1 MLHGR
6 APRTTNSPKP
16 ILIAMCDAAAIFSL
30 VSRLQ
35 RFVCWEASSPT
46 KAMATSGTAVDGP
59 GPSRAGNVGAPV
71 GSQRSTEW
79 KQMVLQVGVRT

>member
-46 KAMATSGTAVDGP
+46 KAMPTSGTVIDGP
-59 GPSRAGNVGAPV
+59 NRAGNIVEPV
-71 GSQRSTEW
+71 GSQRPTRW
-79 KQMVLQVGVRT
+79 KQMVLQVCVRT